1 MSVLSPALSLQYLA
15 DLPSLELH
23 PASMVD
29 ILSELE
35 RNVHFDLSAAPK
47 ATELLS
53 NYYSLYLLSLI
64 LDQDLSVVP
73 SSCSVSKKNRKTS
86 V

>member
-1 MSVLSPALSLQYLA
+1 MSLLSPSLSLQYLA
-15 DLPSLELH
+15 DLSSLELH

-35 RNVHFDLSAAPK
+35 RNVHFDLNAAPR

-53 NYYSLYLLSLI
+53 NYYSLYLLSLV

-73 SSCSVSKKNRKTS
+73 FSSSWHR
-86 V
+86 